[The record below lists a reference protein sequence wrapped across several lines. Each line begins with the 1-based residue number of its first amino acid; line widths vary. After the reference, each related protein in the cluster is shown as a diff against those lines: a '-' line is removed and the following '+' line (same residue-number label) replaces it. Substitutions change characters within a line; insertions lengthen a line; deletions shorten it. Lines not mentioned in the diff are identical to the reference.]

1 MKKQYCLEWQNK
13 KGSSCWKSIGYDCP
27 NEAIK
32 QMKNKIKNKCCASV
46 NIYWNYVGNDVPD
59 DEIGNEYFYKGLHKR
74 KLEIFGNAV
83 YIDNDI
89 QETICK

>member
-13 KGSSCWKSIGYDCP
+13 KGSSGWKSIGYDCP

-32 QMKNKIKNKCCASV
+32 QMEKKIKSKSCASA
-46 NIYWNYVGNDVPD
+46 NIHWNYVGDDVPNG
-59 DEIGNEYFYKGLHKR
+59 EIGNEYFYKGLYKT
-74 KLEIFGNAV
+74 KLEIFGHDV

-89 QETICK
+89 QEI